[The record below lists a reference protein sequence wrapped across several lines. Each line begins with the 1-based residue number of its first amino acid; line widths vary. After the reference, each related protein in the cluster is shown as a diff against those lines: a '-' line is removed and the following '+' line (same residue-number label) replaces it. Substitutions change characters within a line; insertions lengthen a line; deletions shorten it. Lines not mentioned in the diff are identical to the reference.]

1 MCSQV
6 NLIFAC
12 GLSLKA
18 IFIYITLA
26 FTSPRLLG
34 SFNEDFMISKKILLS
49 ALVGSAIFFGA
60 CGDDTAAPSAATP
73 TQSSAVTPFPG
84 ISSSS
89 IAPIPTSSTPAPT
102 SSAPAPASSAT
113 PTPSVYPALAT
124 SANATYG
131 ANDYALWKSFHVTS
145 YEQETITYPT
155 LASEFNVVFSAA
167 YMPAGRVVWSSQT
180 GYYRDYCSDN
190 STTVPNM
197 KTRACTVSEGIGY
210 GMLLAYFNGDD
221 DTFVRLWNY
230 SRAYRAY
237 SNRRLMPWITQSFHW
252 MEVDNSSAT
261 DADEDIATALILMYF
276 KSGNAAFL
284 QDALTFV
291 NAIWDLEVNPSTLL
305 IYSGD
310 EDLWKGANPVY
321 NLSYFSP
328 VALRLFAAVDT
339 QHDWKSVLD
348 AMYAYMQLVQSK
360 GTGVFPDWSDATATA
375 ANPPNGAAGTNA
387 NTYTWYTFNKESV
400 RIPWR
405 IAWDYFWYQDT
416 RAAAI
421 LKQLNDFIKDKAKN
435 DPNDMALAVNYS
447 WDLSLGKDYT
457 KNTVVSSQ
465 WYAAWC
471 ATGIAGNTAWFNT
484 CTTGLNTRVPSNN
497 GGSYFAD
504 ILLTMYSGLLNGLFL
519 RPAAMP

>member
-1 MCSQV
+1 
-6 NLIFAC
+6 
-12 GLSLKA
+12 
-18 IFIYITLA
+18 
-26 FTSPRLLG
+26 
-34 SFNEDFMISKKILLS
+34 
-49 ALVGSAIFFGA
+49 
-60 CGDDTAAPSAATP
+60 
-73 TQSSAVTPFPG
+73 
-84 ISSSS
+84 
-89 IAPIPTSSTPAPT
+89 
-102 SSAPAPASSAT
+102 
-113 PTPSVYPALAT
+113 
-124 SANATYG
+124 
-131 ANDYALWKSFHVTS
+131 
-145 YEQETITYPT
+145 
-155 LASEFNVVFSAA
+155 
-167 YMPAGRVVWSSQT
+167 
-180 GYYRDYCSDN
+180 
-190 STTVPNM
+190 
-197 KTRACTVSEGIGY
+197 VSEGIGY
-210 GMLLAYFNGDD
+210 GMLLAYFNNDD

-230 SRAYRAY
+230 TRGMREYH
-237 SNRRLMPWITQSFHW
+237 NRKLMPWITASFDW
-252 MEVDNSSAT
+252 SPVDNSSAT
-261 DADEDIATALILMYF
+261 DADEDIATALILMYYRT
-276 KSGNAAFL
+276 GIQVYL
-284 QDALTFV
+284 QDALTFI
-291 NAIWDLEVNPSTLL
+291 NAIWDTEVNPTTKLL
-305 IYSGD
+305 YSGD
-310 EDLWKGANPVY
+310 EDLWKGKPVY

-360 GTGVFPDWSDATATA
+360 GTGVFPDWSDASATA